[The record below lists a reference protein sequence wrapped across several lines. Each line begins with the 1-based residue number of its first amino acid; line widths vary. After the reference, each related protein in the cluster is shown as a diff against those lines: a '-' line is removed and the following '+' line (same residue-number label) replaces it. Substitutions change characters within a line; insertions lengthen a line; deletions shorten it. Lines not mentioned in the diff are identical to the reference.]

1 MATNNRCKQT
11 GLFYCTIQNL
21 VVTTVLSYSFAF
33 FFLLLHLLYWNEAD
47 LAASNNSFSQ
57 PICRIEHAHD
67 LQSILLSGLLSNS
80 FIIGLARE
88 IGQALPVLL
97 FHFTLLFF
105 SPFLRF
111 CASSL
116 SIVTVLQTL
125 RTEQN
130 LIT

>member
-57 PICRIEHAHD
+57 PICRIEQAHD
-67 LQSILLSGLLSNS
+67 LQSIIFSGLLSNT
-80 FIIGLARE
+80 FIISLWLGRLGKHSPCYYFTSLYFFLVLFLGSVRAHCP
-88 IGQALPVLL
+88 LLL
-97 FHFTLLFF
+97 FYKP
-105 SPFLRF
+105 S
-111 CASSL
+111 
-116 SIVTVLQTL
+116 
-125 RTEQN
+125 EQN
-130 LIT
+130 RI